1 MTVKE
6 RLKVANVQ
14 FEMAEN
20 DKAVNLATMNKFI
33 DLAHAQG
40 ADVVAFPEMC
50 TLGYH
55 FLTQSS
61 KETIL
66 DIAEAVDGPIF
77 EQMHARAKETGMA
90 ILYGILEKG
99 DDVAYNT
106 HVVVSPEGLV
116 HSYRKVH
123 AFENTYIAQGDKLS
137 CFDLFGWRCGILI
150 CYDNNLPEN
159 TRVLALE
166 GAEIIF
172 APHQTGG
179 FDIEKAGMGRIPLD
193 LWKNRYE
200 NPQAMRQAITGPKGY
215 QWLTKWLPCRS
226 YDNNVFYVFSNGV
239 GIDGPEVRVGCN
251 MIIDPEGII
260 LAETTEAEDDM
271 CIAVLPKSARINTLA
286 GSHVMARRPSLYAKI
301 TEPIEEIDTRDVRNM
316 VSGEN
321 II

>member
-1 MTVKE
+1 METKE
-6 RLKVANVQ
+6 KLKIANVQ
-14 FEMAEN
+14 FEMEEN
-20 DKAVNLATMNKFI
+20 NKSANIRKMNYFI
-33 DLAHAQG
+33 NEARRQE
-40 ADVVAFPEMC
+40 ADVVVFPEMC

-61 KETIL
+61 QEVIL
-66 DIAEAVDGPIF
+66 DIAEPLDGPLF
-77 EQMHARAKETGMA
+77 EAMHARAEETGLV
-90 ILYGILEKG
+90 ILYGMLESG

-106 HVVVSPEGLV
+106 YVVVGPEGLI

-123 AFENTYIAQGDKLS
+123 AFENSHIAQGDQLTT
-137 CFDLFGWRCGILI
+137 FELFGWICGILI

-179 FDIEKAGMGRIPLD
+179 FDIEKAGMGRIPLE
-193 LWKNRYE
+193 LWEHRYDD
-200 NPQAMRQAITGPKGY
+200 PQAMRQAILGPKGY
-215 QWLTKWLPCRS
+215 QWITKWLPCRS
-226 YDNNVFYVFSNGV
+226 YDNNLFYVFSNGV
-239 GIDGPEVRVGCN
+239 GRDGPEVRVGCN

-271 CIAVLPKSARINTLA
+271 ITAVLPKAARQGTLA
-286 GSHVMARRPSLYAKI
+286 GSHIMARRPSLYSKI
-301 TEPIEEIDTRDVRNM
+301 TEPIEEIDTRNVRNM

-321 II
+321 IV